1 MKLVQ
6 AVTAEIGKR
15 SRACYLDLLPLF
27 PHKTRTQVQDAIWN
41 AKAAGLIAALPKTRS
56 GHKGNT
62 PTFYRAL
69 PEVNEEARIEDEPL
83 PPRGDLAHIGR
94 VNSVWALGA

>member
-15 SRACYLDLLPLF
+15 SVACYLDLLPLF

-69 PEVNEEARIEDEPL
+69 AEVNAGAPVEDEAL
-83 PPRGDLAHIGR
+83 PPRGEYASIGR
-94 VNSVWALGA
+94 VNSVWELGA